1 MSEKGKLY
9 IPDGSNP
16 KAYIEELVKYFDS
29 IYTAINT
36 NVKKVNSNIDL
47 IKQNSKEVL
56 TLKEVADYTG
66 LSRSYLYKLT
76 MRQEIP
82 HYKPNGKQI
91 YFNRLEV
98 EKWLQSNRVATQEEL
113 AQQAQTYCMK
123 GGRK

>member
-1 MSEKGKLY
+1 MDKIDLTSVIQRFEKGFNDIK
-9 IPDGSNP
+9 
-16 KAYIEELVKYFDS
+16 
-29 IYTAINT
+29 
-36 NVKKVNSNIDL
+36 SNINL

-91 YFNRLEV
+91 YFNRLELD
-98 EKWLQSNRVATQEEL
+98 KWLQSNRVSTQEEL

-123 GGRK
+123 GGRR

>member
-1 MSEKGKLY
+1 MDNADITNVIQRFEKGFKQLY
-9 IPDGSNP
+9 NN
-16 KAYIEELVKYFDS
+16 
-29 IYTAINT
+29 IN
-36 NVKKVNSNIDL
+36 L

-91 YFNRLEV
+91 YFNRLELD
-98 EKWLQSNRVATQEEL
+98 KWLQSNRVSTQEEL

-123 GGRK
+123 GGRR

>member
-1 MSEKGKLY
+1 MDNLDITNVIQRFEKGFKQLY
-9 IPDGSNP
+9 N
-16 KAYIEELVKYFDS
+16 
-29 IYTAINT
+29 
-36 NVKKVNSNIDL
+36 NIDL

-91 YFNRLEV
+91 YFNRLELD
-98 EKWLQSNRVATQEEL
+98 KWLQSNRVATQEEL

-123 GGRK
+123 GGRR